1 MYITDL
7 ELALEVLTD
16 SRALIADY
24 DHWTTHHNARTP
36 DGKPTVTTDPN
47 ACQFCGYGAI
57 IRASNKIQNSR
68 KAHYVK
74 QLASNRL
81 NEKAWQLHQYQS
93 LVLANDDTSTDTP
106 NPEQHTK
113 VLAIFDA
120 AIFELR
126 DEISAQKANA

>member
-24 DHWTTHHNARTP
+24 DSWTTHHNARTP

-57 IRASNKIQNSR
+57 IRAANKIRDSR

-93 LVLANDDTSTDTP
+93 LVLANDDGSTRKH
-106 NPEQHTK
+106 HTN
-113 VLAIFDA
+113 VLAIFDS